1 MLSFLQGKIQ
11 MTSAQVAV
19 VRALKP
25 AVLGAVD
32 RLPSKLTTK
41 QLSALEAVSQVGSKS
56 KYAPFEP
63 TVTQILKD
71 LLESF
76 RSTADTETTT
86 EKEAQ
91 DSYDAMMESKMN
103 ELETK
108 KGLLL
113 EKQASKAKEEKDMT
127 ANEAV
132 WQSTADQLTMA
143 NKVFQGAKEACT
155 YKAEEWEVRKNLRAE
170 EIKGMEEA
178 LETLSSDDAKALIGK
193 ASADGG
199 SKLDFV
205 QLTSIR
211 KTHGDVRKA
220 YLALRKV
227 ATKIKSTRVA
237 KIATKVMAQSLHQS
251 SGDEN
256 WQKDVIADITQILED
271 LKTDQETDT
280 ETYDLCKEEEHSLQL
295 VIDNKTHT
303 VKRYGWKIDKLNARV
318 DDLKAQIV
326 DAGDQI
332 LALKEMR

>member
-71 LLESF
+71 LLESYKT
-76 RSTADTETTT
+76 TADTETTT
-86 EKEAQ
+86 ETEAQ

-108 KGLLL
+108 KGLLV
-113 EKQASKAKEEKDMT
+113 EKQTARAKEEKDMT

-132 WQSTADQLTMA
+132 WQATADQMTMA

-205 QLTSIR
+205 QVSSAR
-211 KTHGDVRKA
+211 KTWRC
-220 YLALRKV
+220 
-227 ATKIKSTRVA
+227 
-237 KIATKVMAQSLHQS
+237 AQS
-251 SGDEN
+251 
-256 WQKDVIADITQILED
+256 VP
-271 LKTDQETDT
+271 
-280 ETYDLCKEEEHSLQL
+280 C
-295 VIDNKTHT
+295 
-303 VKRYGWKIDKLNARV
+303 
-318 DDLKAQIV
+318 
-326 DAGDQI
+326 
-332 LALKEMR
+332 LAEGG